1 MHVSDTQGEVDAST
15 VNGAIEVRY
24 SDTPDA
30 GSHKFSTVNGG
41 IDVYLPSSV
50 SGEFS
55 VQAVNGSIETD
66 FPLEV
71 RGGKYGGPKKMEGRL
86 GHADAKFQINTVN
99 GSIKV
104 YRADSTI

>member
-1 MHVSDTQGEVDAST
+1 M
-15 VNGAIEVRY
+15 
-24 SDTPDA
+24 
-30 GSHKFSTVNGG
+30 
-41 IDVYLPSSV
+41 
-50 SGEFS
+50 
-55 VQAVNGSIETD
+55 QAVNGSIETD

-104 YRADSTI
+104 YRADFHDLASSKLQTEPRVSARPLCSTGVARLLHHYGPFRLPVGLDASSHTAA